1 MCFPLG
7 KGGPGVQVRTMQ
19 EIAENLQTATFG
31 GGCFW
36 CVEALFEKVDGVADV
51 VSGYAAGHTEA
62 PTYEEVCSGQT
73 GHAEVVQV
81 RFDPEVV
88 SYAALLER
96 FFTVHDPTTP
106 NQQGADT
113 GTQYRSIIL
122 YHDAVQQEQ
131 AEAARAE
138 AAQLWPDPVVSEVEP
153 LTIFYE
159 AEAYHQDYFRRNP
172 DQPYCAAVI
181 APKVEKF

>member
-1 MCFPLG
+1 MI
-7 KGGPGVQVRTMQ
+7 KDMQ
-19 EIAENLQTATFG
+19 ENSEEIQKATFG

-36 CVEALFEKVDGVADV
+36 CIEALFEKLSGVTDV
-51 VSGYAAGHTEA
+51 VSGYTAGQTVA

-81 RFDPEVV
+81 KFIPDLI
-88 SYAALLER
+88 SYEKLLEH
-96 FFTVHDPTTP
+96 FFKVHDPTTL
-106 NQQGADT
+106 NQQGADA

-122 YHDAVQQEQ
+122 YHNELQQKQ
-131 AEAARAE
+131 AEIAKLQAAKS
-138 AAQLWPDPVVSEVEP
+138 WPEP
-153 LTIFYE
+153 IVTEIQPLGTFYE

-181 APKVEKF
+181 APKVQKL

>member
-1 MCFPLG
+1 
-7 KGGPGVQVRTMQ
+7 MQ
-19 EIAENLQTATFG
+19 EHAENLQRATFG

-36 CVEALFEKVDGVADV
+36 CLEALFEKVDGVTAV

-62 PTYEEVCSGQT
+62 PTYEEVCTGQT
-73 GHAEVVQV
+73 GHAEVVQIH
-81 RFDPEVV
+81 FAPEAI

-96 FFTVHDPTTP
+96 FFKVHDPTTL
-106 NQQGADT
+106 NQQGADA

-122 YHDAVQQEQ
+122 YQDADQQEH
-131 AEAARAE
+131 AEAAKVE
-138 AAQLWPDPVVSEVEP
+138 AAKLWPDPIVTEIVP
-153 LTIFYE
+153 LTVFYE

-181 APKVEKF
+181 APKLEAVRRV